1 MILIGGNKVDMT
13 PSQITEY
20 EQALE
25 KEEDR
30 LQAYYQEKAD
40 EYYHDQIPDIES
52 AVKERYSGK
61 LYGAALQKKID
72 LALRLKKEEIQTEAS
87 DLVTDALVSFAK
99 GWVQANVWTLE

>member
-20 EQALE
+20 EQAMQ
-25 KEEDR
+25 KQEDKLR
-30 LQAYYQEKAD
+30 SYYQEKAD
-40 EYYHDQIPDIES
+40 EYFADQIGDIES

-72 LALRLKKEEIQTEAS
+72 LALRLKKDEIQTEAS
-87 DLVTDALVSFAK
+87 DLVIDALVGYAK
-99 GWVQANVWTLE
+99 QWVQANI

>member
-1 MILIGGNKVDMT
+1 MILIGGNMINMT

-20 EQALE
+20 ERAMQ

-40 EYYHDQIPDIES
+40 EYYADQIPDIES

-87 DLVTDALVSFAK
+87 DLVIDALVGYAK
-99 GWVQANVWTLE
+99 QWVQANI